1 MNQQLTE
8 QLEAEASR
16 ANTDLVVAWAMADA
30 RHLADLAEAA
40 LNGSPVAAPRAMWAL
55 SIVAER
61 DNQSLVPFLPQLVAA
76 LPRLSQS
83 GLRRLTCKILML
95 CPLPEEYDGS
105 IVDFCFRMLEQPDEP
120 IGVKANC
127 MSLIANRLSQY
138 PELKPELKA
147 IVADIINTTQ
157 SRGFAS
163 RAKKCGMI

>member
-16 ANTDLVVAWAMADA
+16 ANTDLVVAWAMADS
-30 RHLADLAEAA
+30 RHLADLADAA
-40 LNGSPVAAPRAMWAL
+40 LNGDIPVGPRAMWAL

-61 DNQSLVPFLPQLVAA
+61 DSQSLKPFLPEMVKA
-76 LPRLSQS
+76 LPHMSHTAM
-83 GLRRLTCKILML
+83 RRLTCKILML
-95 CPLPEEYDGS
+95 CQLPEEFDGP

-138 PELKPELKA
+138 PELKAELKA

-157 SRGFAS
+157 SRGFAC
-163 RAKKCGMI
+163 RAKKCGVI

>member
-30 RHLADLAEAA
+30 SHLADLAEAA

-61 DNQSLVPFLPQLVAA
+61 DNQSLTPFLPQLVAA

-83 GLRRLTCKILML
+83 GLRRLVCKILML
-95 CPLPEEYDGS
+95 CPLPEEYDGP

-138 PELKPELKA
+138 PELKSELKA
-147 IVADIINTTQ
+147 IVADIINATQ
-157 SRGFAS
+157 SRGFAC
-163 RAKKCGMI
+163 RAKKCGVI

>member
-30 RHLADLAEAA
+30 SHLADLAEVA

-61 DNQSLVPFLPQLVAA
+61 NSQSLTPFLPQLVAA
-76 LPRLSQS
+76 LPQLSQS

-95 CPLPEEYDGS
+95 CPLSEEYDGP

-138 PELKPELKA
+138 PELKSELKA
-147 IVADIINTTQ
+147 IVADILNTSQ
-157 SRGFAS
+157 SRGFAC
-163 RAKKCGMI
+163 RAKKCGVI

>member
-16 ANTDLVVAWAMADA
+16 ANTDLVVAWAMADS
-30 RHLADLAEAA
+30 RHLADLADVA

-61 DNQSLVPFLPQLVAA
+61 DGQSLAPFLPQLVAA
-76 LPRLSQS
+76 LPQLSQS
-83 GLRRLTCKILML
+83 GLRRLACKILML
-95 CPLPEEYDGS
+95 CPLPEEYDGQ

-127 MSLIANRLSQY
+127 MSLITQRLGRY

-147 IVADIINTTQ
+147 IVDDILTNTE
-157 SRGFAS
+157 SRGLMS
-163 RAKKCGMI
+163 RARKFGLV

>member
-16 ANTDLVVAWAMADA
+16 ANTDLVVAWAMADS
-30 RHLADLAEAA
+30 RHLADLADVA

-61 DNQSLVPFLPQLVAA
+61 DSQPLAPFLPQLVAA
-76 LPRLSQS
+76 LPHLSQS
-83 GLRRLTCKILML
+83 GLRRLACKILML
-95 CPLPEEYDGS
+95 CPLPEEYDGP
-105 IVDFCFRMLEQPDEP
+105 IVDFCFRMLVQPDEP
-120 IGVKANC
+120 IGVKSNC

-138 PELKPELKA
+138 PELKSELKA

-157 SRGFAS
+157 SRGFAC
-163 RAKKCGMI
+163 RAKKCGVI